1 LVRSNNETGWWS
13 NLDMKNLLGLPV
25 IISLAIFCS
34 CQKQQTEEERKAEI
48 ERQVQERL
56 ASERQAQSE
65 QQLAQRQAELDARE
79 KALAEKERAPESAPV
94 VEASETP
101 LRASRTDTSGNV
113 ATASYSTFYRKLDPY
128 GVWRETSSYGYVW
141 QPREAERSRSW
152 RPYTNGRWV
161 YTDAG
166 WTWISEEPFGWATY
180 HYGRWT
186 RLRNIGWIWVPG
198 DEWAPAWVSWRKS
211 NDYVG
216 WAPLPPEARFD
227 RRAGIHNW
235 ADSYYD
241 IGPDQYCF
249 VPTNQFGAHRVETAL
264 VPAQRNVTIVN
275 ETTNVTNITYSNT
288 TIINQ
293 GPSYDELRA
302 LSRQP
307 IERLRL
313 ERQITANVDAE
324 TPRSVIR
331 GEVVQIPAPAIATA
345 QPAERPRN
353 VKGTVEQ
360 TVVER
365 GWEGI
370 PDQQAVKKA
379 RTKIKSE
386 STPPPDAPPKTFVRP
401 TQATAETSPPIS
413 RPASESPAA
422 SPTQAP
428 LARPTASSRQVP
440 SASSPKIPAAA
451 ATASPTGPSRPAKP
465 TATAS
470 PVRELGP
477 STTVKATPQLRQTP
491 VATAP
496 ATATPVQR
504 ATPTSHPPETATVTP
519 RPIPSAG
526 AANSESTSSSR
537 VSDRP
542 AENKDQR
549 KAERE
554 LSKQE
559 RSAQGQQSRNQS
571 GKTETRD
578 ANAPPGQSATA
589 TPMTSPSPTESPDK
603 GEKKRKR
610 ERAGAHEKD

>member
-1 LVRSNNETGWWS
+1 MGSNP
-13 NLDMKNLLGLPV
+13 DMKKLFGLPV
-25 IISLAIFCS
+25 IVSLAIFCS
-34 CQKQQTEEERKAEI
+34 CQKQQTEEERKTEI

-56 ASERQAQSE
+56 AAERQAQSE

-79 KALAEKERAPESAPV
+79 KALAEKERAAESAPV

-152 RPYTNGRWV
+152 RPYTNGRWI

-198 DEWAPAWVSWRKS
+198 DEWAPAWVSWRKN

-235 ADSYYD
+235 ADNYYD

-249 VPTNQFGAHRVETAL
+249 VPTNQFGARRVETAL

-293 GPSYDELRA
+293 GPSYDELRTR
-302 LSRQP
+302 SRQP

-353 VKGTVEQ
+353 VKETVMQ
-360 TVVER
+360 TTVDH

-370 PDQQAVKKA
+370 ADQQAVEKA
-379 RTKIKSE
+379 RAKIKSE
-386 STPPPDAPPKTFVRP
+386 STPPPDAPAKTFVRP
-401 TQATAETSPPIS
+401 TQATAETSPPVS
-413 RPASESPAA
+413 RPALASPAA

-428 LARPTASSRQVP
+428 LARPTASLRQVP
-440 SASSPKIPAAA
+440 SASSPKIPAAG
-451 ATASPTGPSRPAKP
+451 ATVSPTAPSRRAKP
-465 TATAS
+465 PTTAS
-470 PVRELGP
+470 PVRELVP
-477 STTVKATPQLRQTP
+477 SPTVRATPQLHQTP
-491 VATAP
+491 VATATT
-496 ATATPVQR
+496 TATPLQR
-504 ATPTSHPPETATVTP
+504 ATPTLHPQETATMAP
-519 RPIPSAG
+519 RPTLSAE
-526 AANSESTSSSR
+526 ATNSESTSSSR
-537 VSDRP
+537 VSARS

-571 GKTETRD
+571 GKAETRGAD
-578 ANAPPGQSATA
+578 ASPGQSATA
-589 TPMTSPSPTESPDK
+589 TPMTSPSPTESPEK
-603 GEKKRKR
+603 GEKKKRKR
-610 ERAGAHEKD
+610 ERAGAQEKD